1 MTIFPKNE
9 LFQFMAWML
18 YTMTPMYDVMMKDAK
33 YYMHNREKKCIYI
46 HYIWFIFIYGIVHGC
61 MIFSIY
67 LFMRWSKDITQWSF
81 FTAPIIYIILINNL
95 FKNQSP
101 LMHPTSLP
109 TAFREI
115 SHQI

>member
-81 FTAPIIYIILINNL
+81 FTAPIIYIILML
-95 FKNQSP
+95 FDKLLFVFFFGWKSVSQE
-101 LMHPTSLP
+101 
-109 TAFREI
+109 F
-115 SHQI
+115 